1 MCTWSTVNILERLAV
16 TNANLS
22 PPITSPEGN
31 QVFSEGVILR
41 KVSKFVTGTSEDGVI
56 PVPVF
61 YDVVTGKVLV
71 ELLPKELR
79 AEFEDDAVW
88 LAKRINL

>member
-1 MCTWSTVNILERLAV
+1 MSKQQQPQL
-16 TNANLS
+16 NANIDIKNTTA
-22 PPITSPEGN
+22 ITSPDGN

-41 KVSKFVTGTSEDGVI
+41 KVSRFVTGTSEDGVI
-56 PVPVF
+56 PIPVF

-79 AEFEDDAVW
+79 SEFEDDN
-88 LAKRINL
+88 I

>member
-1 MCTWSTVNILERLAV
+1 MSNKPQMNVNIDIKN
-16 TNANLS
+16 TT
-22 PPITSPEGN
+22 PITSPEGN

-41 KVSKFVTGTSEDGVI
+41 KVSRFISGTSEDGVI

-61 YDVVTGKVLV
+61 YDVVTGKVLI

-79 AEFEDDAVW
+79 AEFEDDSSMHSSDHSMD
-88 LAKRINL
+88 

>member
-1 MCTWSTVNILERLAV
+1 MSNKPQMNVNIDIKN
-16 TNANLS
+16 TT
-22 PPITSPEGN
+22 PITSPEGN

-41 KVSKFVTGTSEDGVI
+41 KVSRFISGTSEDGVI

-79 AEFEDDAVW
+79 GEFESNTTDHSMD
-88 LAKRINL
+88 

>member
-1 MCTWSTVNILERLAV
+1 MSNKQQMNVNIDIKN
-16 TNANLS
+16 TKS
-22 PPITSPEGN
+22 ITSPEGN

-41 KVSKFVTGTSEDGVI
+41 KVSRFISGTSEDGVI

-79 AEFEDDAVW
+79 GEFEGSSTDHSMD
-88 LAKRINL
+88 

>member
-1 MCTWSTVNILERLAV
+1 MSKQQPPQL
-16 TNANLS
+16 NANIDIKNTTA
-22 PPITSPEGN
+22 ITSPDGN

-41 KVSKFVTGTSEDGVI
+41 KVSKFITGTSEDGVI
-56 PVPVF
+56 PIPVF

-79 AEFEDDAVW
+79 AEFENDN
-88 LAKRINL
+88 I